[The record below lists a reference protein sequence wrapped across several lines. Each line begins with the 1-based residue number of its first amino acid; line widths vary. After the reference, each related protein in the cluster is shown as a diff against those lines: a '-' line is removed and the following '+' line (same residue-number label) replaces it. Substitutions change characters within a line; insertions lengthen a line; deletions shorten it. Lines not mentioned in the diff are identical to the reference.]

1 MALRLAL
8 ALAVA
13 LVGQVLY
20 HWSQKGVPADAN
32 PVVSLIAFYVVAIA
46 CSLPLLLFF
55 PPTRG
60 LGEEVSRIGLP
71 VVLVGVAIVMIE
83 AGFLFA
89 YREGGEL
96 STAFVFTSAIVA
108 ASLLLLGVVVL
119 GERLTA
125 TRVAGLA
132 LAVSGVALLAR
143 R

>member
-1 MALRLAL
+1 MTLRLAL

-13 LVGQVLY
+13 LAGQVLY
-20 HWSQKGVPADAN
+20 HWSQKGVPAGAH
-32 PVVSLIAFYVVAIA
+32 PVVSLIAFYTVAIV
-46 CSLPLLLFF
+46 CSLPLFLVF

-60 LGEEVSRIGLP
+60 LGDEIARIGAP
-71 VVLVGVAIVMIE
+71 VVLVGVAIVLIE

-108 ASLLLLGVVVL
+108 ASLLLLGVLVL

-132 LAVSGVALLAR
+132 LAVGGIALLAR